1 MYEYK
6 VIPCIGFTLQQ
17 MQDLYE
23 RMYKKQWDVLWFM
36 SNSFIMTREI
46 PIWKY
51 IWNEIKL
58 TFNLLLCKR

>member
-23 RMYKKQWDVLWFM
+23 TMYKKQWNLLWIM
-36 SNSFIMTREI
+36 SNSFIMIREI
-46 PIWKY
+46 PVWKY
-51 IWNEIKL
+51 VFNEIKASI
-58 TFNLLLCKR
+58 NLLLYKR